1 VLNKRKPESVCM
13 AYKDIGY
20 LCVEASQ
27 FSTATKQVYAVP
39 KDICVSAE
47 LVRET
52 TNPFYAARPD
62 VAGKRRPFDLA
73 EFIETAV
80 PLTAVCEAAL
90 AEPRRERRIVIMKK
104 RG

>member
-1 VLNKRKPESVCM
+1 M

-80 PLTAVCEAAL
+80 PLTTVCEAAL
-90 AEPRRERRIVIMKK
+90 AGERNSQNNINFTKE
-104 RG
+104 

>member
-1 VLNKRKPESVCM
+1 MHFQVAVSQPDMWGAKRYVASKDEYET
-13 AYKDIGY
+13 AYFDNET
-20 LCVEASQ
+20 EAENWRTEQ
-27 FSTATKQVYAVP
+27 
-39 KDICVSAE
+39 
-47 LVRET
+47 T

-90 AEPRRERRIVIMKK
+90 AGERNSQNKINFTKE
-104 RG
+104 

>member
-1 VLNKRKPESVCM
+1 MLNKRKPESVCM

-90 AEPRRERRIVIMKK
+90 AGERNSQNKINFTKE
-104 RG
+104 